1 MRISDWSSDVCSSD
15 LSLWPRARAIASD
28 IDPASIRVT
37 RENAAI
43 NGVALG
49 RTGGRLAL
57 AVAPGT
63 DHPALRR
70 RAPSDLV
77 VANILAR
84 TLRTPSTEHA
94 AATTPRGH
102 AVLAGRTPRHMWP
115 VRMKDVRWVLAR

>member
-63 DHPALRR
+63 DHPAIRR
-70 RAPSDLV
+70 RAPYDLV
-77 VANILAR
+77 VANILAGPLI
-84 TLRTPSTEHA
+84 TLAPDIA
-94 AATTPRGH
+94 AATAPGDRKSTRLNSSH
-102 AVLAGRTPRHMWP
+102 
-115 VRMKDVRWVLAR
+115 